1 LYKRFCLEHI
11 EATTIGEKIFST
23 KGKKNYRLKKEDEDI
38 ITHCQREKKMAE
50 RGNDIVVCGKH
61 K

>member
-23 KGKKNYRLKKEDEDI
+23 KE
-38 ITHCQREKKMAE
+38 EKTT
-50 RGNDIVVCGKH
+50 D
-61 K
+61 